1 MRKCHFFVSPPS
13 PHCSL
18 PALGAGVQPPLVR
31 GAGSVKAGSVV
42 LVPAGLTRAG
52 CVSAGLGSSN
62 STDFLKTVPPVIIF
76 IPELSYLVIQRY
88 AVPSYLQIKQAAF
101 VSLLSFLPQ
110 PLFPSCLLL
119 RFILDKHTHLN
130 IMVTISTS
138 KHRIS
143 SLSYGLLILC
153 YIMVN

>member
-1 MRKCHFFVSPPS
+1 MPLLCLSSVSVTAACP
-13 PHCSL
+13 L
-18 PALGAGVQPPLVR
+18 LMLVGVQPTLVR

-42 LVPAGLTRAG
+42 LVPAGLTQAG

-76 IPELSYLVIQRY
+76 IPELSCLVIQMY
-88 AVPSYLQIKQAAF
+88 AVPSYLQIKPQ
-101 VSLLSFLPQ
+101 LLFFFFPSSPH

-119 RFILDKHTHLN
+119 CFILVKHKHLN

-138 KHRIS
+138 KIGFPPYPMDS
-143 SLSYGLLILC
+143 
-153 YIMVN
+153 